1 MKSKKPYI
9 PNNLLGERGRRTRF
23 GFACF
28 KTDADPDTREALLA
42 DIREMMKDKV
52 EKGDVDTIV
61 NEQFKDL
68 PENFL
73 RTLADKDKGVMA
85 IMQRQGQ
92 EIETLKT
99 RQANVFERPKTL
111 QEQVKDWQ
119 TRNKAAIDKI
129 KSGERAELTPLE
141 VRVTASPMTPAS
153 VDSGA
158 SAFIPNPYIQA
169 GVVDIPRLGP
179 TFWDFLNK
187 GRTSS
192 AVYVWVNKTNPQ
204 GAAAFIGPGVA
215 KPGVSFELITD
226 ISNAKKVA
234 VSAKAA
240 LELLED
246 FDGMVDMIQ
255 GEMRWKLYDE
265 LNTRLMTGTASATVP
280 AGIRSLSSAYTSVA
294 IKTLTPNA
302 VDAIAATSAY
312 LKSGV
317 LTGTVTAFINP
328 IDAANMDLLKS
339 SVNGTYLLP
348 PFMSADGRRVIAG
361 TRVIEDAHIPA
372 GSLQI
377 GFLDYFKVL
386 IYKDF
391 TISMGWENDD
401 FTKNLVTWVAEMR
414 IHQYFNQQYTGA
426 FIYDTFANIITKLT

>member
-1 MKSKKPYI
+1 MKLPYI
-9 PNNLLGERGRRTRF
+9 PNHLLCERGRRNRF

-28 KTDADPDTREALLA
+28 KTDAPEDTREALIEE
-42 DIREMMKDKV
+42 IRGMIGTKM
-52 EKGDVDTIV
+52 EKKDVDALI
-61 NEQFKDL
+61 NEQFSGL

-85 IMQRQGQ
+85 ILQKQGA
-92 EIETLKT
+92 ELETLKT
-99 RQANVFERPKTL
+99 RGAQQFERPKTI
-111 QEQVKDWQ
+111 QDQVKDWQ
-119 TRNKAAIDKI
+119 TRNKGAIDKI
-129 KSGERAELTPLE
+129 KGGERAELTPLE
-141 VRVTASPMTPAS
+141 VRVTASPMTPAT

-158 SAFIPNPYIQA
+158 SAYLPTPYIVP
-169 GVVDIPRLGP
+169 GITDIPRLGP

-192 AVYVWVNKTNPQ
+192 AVYIWVNKTNPQ

-234 VSAKAA
+234 VSSKAA

-246 FDGMVDMIQ
+246 FEGMIDMIKS
-255 GEMRWKLYDE
+255 EMSWKLYDE
-265 LNTRLMTGTASATVP
+265 LNTRLMTGVASATVP
-280 AGIRSLSSAYTSVA
+280 AGIRTLSVPYTSVA
-294 IKTLTPNA
+294 IKTLTPNT

-328 IDAANMDLLKS
+328 IDAANMDLMKS
-339 SVNGTYLLP
+339 AANGVYLIP
-348 PFMSADGRRVIAG
+348 PFMTANGNRNIAG
-361 TRVIEDAHIPA
+361 TRVVEDAHIPA
-372 GSLQI
+372 GYLQI
-377 GFLDYFKVL
+377 GFLDYFRVL

-401 FTKNLVTWVAEMR
+401 FTRNLVTWVAEMR
-414 IHQYFNQQYTGA
+414 IHQFFNQQYTGA

>member
-1 MKSKKPYI
+1 MKFTKRPYI

-28 KTDADPDTREALLA
+28 KTDAEGALEGREELLA
-42 DIREMMKDKV
+42 EIREMLKGKMEKKDV
-52 EKGDVDTIV
+52 ETMIG
-61 NEQFKDL
+61 EL
-68 PENFL
+68 PVESL
-73 RTLADKDKGVMA
+73 RTMADKDKGVMA
-85 IMQRQGQ
+85 ILTRQGN

-99 RQANVFERPKTL
+99 RGLQQPERPKTL
-111 QEQVKDWQ
+111 GDVVKDWQ
-119 TRNKAAIDKI
+119 TRNKGAIDKI
-129 KSGERAELTPLE
+129 KTGERAELTPLE
-141 VRVTASPMTPAS
+141 LRVTASPMTPAT
-153 VDSGA
+153 VDSG
-158 SAFIPNPYIQA
+158 SSPYIPNPYIQS
-169 GVVDIPRLGP
+169 GITDIPRLGP

-187 GRTSS
+187 GRTSA
-192 AVYVWVNKTNPQ
+192 AVYIWVNKTNPQ

-215 KPGVSFELITD
+215 KPGVSFELVTD

-280 AGIRSLSSAYTSVA
+280 AGIRTLSVAYTSVA

-302 VDAIAATSAY
+302 VDAIAAASAY

-339 SVNGTYLLP
+339 SANGIYLMP
-348 PFMSADGRRVIAG
+348 PFMSGNGTRNIAG

-372 GSLQI
+372 GYLQI
-377 GFLDYFKVL
+377 GFLDYYKVL
-386 IYKDF
+386 VYKDY

-414 IHQYFNQQYTGA
+414 IHQFFNQQYTGA

>member
-1 MKSKKPYI
+1 MKLPYI
-9 PNNLLGERGRRTRF
+9 PNHLLGERGRMNRF

-28 KTDADPDTREALLA
+28 KTDAPEDTREALIEE
-42 DIREMMKDKV
+42 IRGMIGTKM
-52 EKGDVDTIV
+52 EKKDVDALI
-61 NEQFKDL
+61 NEQFSGL

-85 IMQRQGQ
+85 ILQKQGA
-92 EIETLKT
+92 ELEAIKT
-99 RQANVFERPKTL
+99 RGAQQFERPKTI
-111 QEQVKDWQ
+111 QDQVKDWQ
-119 TRNKAAIDKI
+119 TRNKSSIDKI
-129 KSGERAELTPLE
+129 KSGERAELTPLD
-141 VRVTASPMTPAS
+141 VRVTASPMTPAT

-158 SAFIPNPYIQA
+158 SAYLPTPYIVP
-169 GVVDIPRLGP
+169 GITDIPRLGP

-192 AVYVWVNKTNPQ
+192 AVYIWVNKTNPQ

-246 FDGMVDMIQ
+246 FEGMVDMIK
-255 GEMRWKLYDE
+255 GEMTWKLYDE
-265 LNTRLMTGTASATVP
+265 LNTRLMTGVASATVP
-280 AGIRSLSSAYTSVA
+280 AGIRTLSVPYTSVA
-294 IKTLTPNA
+294 IKTLTPNT

-328 IDAANMDLLKS
+328 IDAANMDLMKS
-339 SVNGTYLLP
+339 AANGVYLIP
-348 PFMSADGRRVIAG
+348 PFMTANGNRNIAG
-361 TRVIEDAHIPA
+361 TRVVEDAHIPA
-372 GSLQI
+372 GYLQI
-377 GFLDYFKVL
+377 GFLDYFRVL

-401 FTKNLVTWVAEMR
+401 FTKNLLTWVAEMR
-414 IHQYFNQQYTGA
+414 IHQFFNQQYTGA